1 MRQKERDAH
10 QGVAAV
16 VEFGVDDA
24 AVALAADDGVL
35 GFHFGH
41 HVHLAHRA
49 RTVGRA
55 VAGRYIAQGT
65 GRGQI
70 AHAVAGT
77 LGQQV
82 IGHRDQ
88 RVFFAKEFAILTDQD
103 QAVHIGIDH
112 DTEVAFFGG
121 HQGADVV
128 QMLAEGFGIV
138 REAAMGLAEEQ
149 FLAFDAQGIQQ
160 GGHGNATGGIDRI
173 HGHGEARSRNRSH
186 VHVLKV

>member
-70 AHAVAGT
+70 AHAVAGAF
-77 LGQQV
+77 GQEV
-82 IGHRDQ
+82 VCHRDQ
-88 RVFFAKEFAILTDQD
+88 RVFFAKELAVLADQD

-128 QMLAEGFGIV
+128 QMLAKRFGIV

-149 FLAFDAQGIQQ
+149 LLTFDAQGIQQ
-160 GGHGNATGGIDRI
+160 GGHGNATGGIDGI
-173 HGHGEARSRNRSH
+173 HGYREAGRSNGSH
-186 VHVLKV
+186 VYVLEI